1 MVLVDGTQKEMEKER
16 FLLVHQHQLTME
28 NSSHITTFLFT
39 IYEEIGYLRYLY
51 FTAALL
57 GYLVIL
63 FVNIVLITVIIRERS
78 LHEPMY
84 IFVCNLAL
92 NGLYGS
98 SAFYPRLMHSLLAD
112 TPTIS
117 RFGCLLQIF
126 CIHTYGMFEFSI
138 LSVMAYDRYVSICNP
153 LRYSSIMSPRKVAG
167 LTAFVY
173 LYPICIFIIHISLT
187 IRLPLCGSVIEK
199 LYCDNWSVV
208 KLSCVDISVN
218 SVFGLCVTVLVM
230 IPQLIVVAYSYIK
243 IITVC
248 LKASKE
254 ARGKAVQT
262 CVPHLVTLTNYYIA
276 TFFEVLHQRFDT
288 KNLPLVLRII
298 MSVDFLLLPPLL
310 NPIIY
315 GVKIQA
321 IRKRV
326 IQMFKSSKAN
336 SISGA
341 QKKMVSVLQ

>member
-1 MVLVDGTQKEMEKER
+1 
-16 FLLVHQHQLTME
+16 
-28 NSSHITTFLFT
+28 
-39 IYEEIGYLRYLY
+39 
-51 FTAALL
+51 
-57 GYLVIL
+57 
-63 FVNIVLITVIIRERS
+63 
-78 LHEPMY
+78 
-84 IFVCNLAL
+84 
-92 NGLYGS
+92 
-98 SAFYPRLMHSLLAD
+98 MHSLLAD